1 MKIGSLE
8 KGKMA
13 ELAVFG
19 ELLKRGV
26 IPYVPLVD
34 IKGIDAIIR
43 KDDGRLLEIQVK
55 STFSKGMQGSFNV
68 DDLVTKPNFF
78 IIGVIGEGDMPEKY
92 EYWVF
97 PSEVFHKNAQQ
108 ISPPDKGYTTY
119 RLDLWYGKRKEGAYL
134 KDTLRKFC
142 NNWDPLVE

>member
-1 MKIGSLE
+1 MKIGNPE
-8 KGKMA
+8 KGKIG

-55 STFSKGMQGSFNV
+55 STYSKEMQGSFNV
-68 DDLVTKPNFF
+68 DDLVAKSDFF

-97 PSEVFHKNAQQ
+97 PSEVFLKNAQQ
-108 ISPPDKGYTTY
+108 IPHPDKGYTTY

-134 KDTLRKFC
+134 KETLREFC
-142 NNWDPLVE
+142 NNWDPLVK

>member
-1 MKIGSLE
+1 MKIGNLE

-55 STFSKGMQGSFNV
+55 STYSKEMQGSFNV
-68 DDLVTKPNFF
+68 DDLVAKPKFF
-78 IIGVIGEGDMPEKY
+78 IIGVIGEGDMPGKY

-97 PSEVFHKNAQQ
+97 PSEVFLKNAQP
-108 ISPPDKGYTTY
+108 IPHPDKGYKTY
-119 RLDLWYGKRKEGAYL
+119 RLDLWSGKRKYGAYL
-134 KDTLRKFC
+134 KETLQEFC
-142 NNWDPLVE
+142 NNWDPLVK

>member
-1 MKIGSLE
+1 MKIGNLE

-55 STFSKGMQGSFNV
+55 STYSKEMQGSFNV
-68 DDLVTKPNFF
+68 DDLVAKPNFF
-78 IIGVIGEGDMPEKY
+78 IIGVIGEGDMPGKY

-97 PSEVFHKNAQQ
+97 PSEVFRKNAQP
-108 ISPPDKGYTTY
+108 IPHPDKGYKTY
-119 RLDLWYGKRKEGAYL
+119 RLDLWSGKRKYGAYL
-134 KDTLRKFC
+134 KETLHEFY
-142 NNWDPLVE
+142 NNWDPLVK

>member
-1 MKIGSLE
+1 MKIGNLE

-55 STFSKGMQGSFNV
+55 STYSKEMQGSFNV
-68 DDLVTKPNFF
+68 DDLVAKPNFF
-78 IIGVIGEGDMPEKY
+78 IIGVIGEGDMPGKY
-92 EYWVF
+92 EY
-97 PSEVFHKNAQQ
+97 
-108 ISPPDKGYTTY
+108 
-119 RLDLWYGKRKEGAYL
+119 
-134 KDTLRKFC
+134 
-142 NNWDPLVE
+142 